1 MNLRLMCLLL
11 LVFLERS
18 HESGLL
24 GVGLES
30 SVTELGGRVDELE
43 VDVFQG
49 PLLGVGQKR
58 LSQGQHS
65 LLRPNATS
73 LKHDKVLLDFSIMRE
88 TSHGVDGLVGQIVVG
103 GSVVLDQLAVLHLES
118 LAN

>member
-1 MNLRLMCLLL
+1 MLGLFL

-24 GVGLES
+24 GVGLEP

-43 VDVFQG
+43 VDVLQG
-49 PLLGVGQKR
+49 PLLGVGQQR

-65 LLRPNATS
+65 LLGSNATS
-73 LKHDKVLLDFSIMRE
+73 LEDQIIHQNHKKKHRI
-88 TSHGVDGLVGQIVVG
+88 
-103 GSVVLDQLAVLHLES
+103 
-118 LAN
+118 